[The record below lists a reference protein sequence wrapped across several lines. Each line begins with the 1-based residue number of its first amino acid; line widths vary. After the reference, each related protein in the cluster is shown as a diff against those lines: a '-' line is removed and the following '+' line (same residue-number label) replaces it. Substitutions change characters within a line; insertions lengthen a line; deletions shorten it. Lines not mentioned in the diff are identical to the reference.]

1 MDKNHV
7 MLDLETLGTRPG
19 DVILSIGAVWFAPK
33 IGIKSSFHVS
43 IDPASSKAA
52 GLRAQK
58 STLEWWEKQS
68 DEAKAAAF
76 AGELSLESA
85 IKQFAMWL
93 PKGTAENTTC
103 IWGNGANFDNA
114 MLAAAYRA
122 LKLEVP
128 WPYWNDRCYRTIS
141 AMFMKTK
148 VERVGTGHN
157 ALDDATTQALRLL
170 KMQEEA
176 GFELK

>member
-1 MDKNHV
+1 MNINHV
-7 MLDLETLGTRPG
+7 MIDVETLGTRPG

-33 IGIKSSFHVS
+33 IGVKSSFHIS
-43 IDPASSKAA
+43 IDSESSKAA
-52 GLRAQK
+52 GLRAQR
-58 STLEWWEKQS
+58 STLEWWSKQS
-68 DEAKAAAF
+68 PEARAVAF
-76 AGELSLESA
+76 GGEYSLESA
-85 IKQFAMWL
+85 LKQFTMWL
-93 PKGTAENTTC
+93 PKDADMLR

-114 MLAAAYRA
+114 LLAAMYRA
-122 LKLEVP
+122 AKMEAP
-128 WPYWNDRCYRTIS
+128 WHYWNDRCYRTIA

-176 GFELK
+176 GFNLV

>member
-1 MDKNHV
+1 MKTNHV
-7 MLDLETLGTRPG
+7 MLDIETLGTRPG
-19 DVILSIGAVWFAPK
+19 DVILSVGAVWFAPGD
-33 IGIKSSFHVS
+33 GIKSSVHIA
-43 IDPASSKAA
+43 IDPESSKAA

-58 STLEWWEKQS
+58 STLEWWSKQS
-68 DEAKAAAF
+68 DEARAAAF
-76 AGELSLESA
+76 GGHMSLESA
-85 IKQFAMWL
+85 LKQFSMWL
-93 PKGTAENTTC
+93 PKGDQLAV
-103 IWGNGANFDNA
+103 WGNGANFDNA
-114 MLAAAYRA
+114 LMAAAYRA
-122 LKLEVP
+122 IKMEQP
-128 WPYWNDRCYRTIS
+128 WPYWNDRCYRTIA